1 MVLVLVLVVG
11 MIGEGCGAGWTSGVG
26 GALGDGFVGAAGSCG
41 LGDKILLNTR
51 D

>member
-1 MVLVLVLVVG
+1 MVLVLVLGVV
-11 MIGEGCGAGWTSGVG
+11 MMGEDCGAGWTSGVG
-26 GALGDGFVGAAGSCG
+26 DALGDGFEGAAGSCG